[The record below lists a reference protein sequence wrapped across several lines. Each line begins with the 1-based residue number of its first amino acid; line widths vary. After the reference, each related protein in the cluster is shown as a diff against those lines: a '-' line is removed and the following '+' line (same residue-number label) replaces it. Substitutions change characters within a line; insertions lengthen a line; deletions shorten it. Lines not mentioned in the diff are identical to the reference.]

1 MTSLSLS
8 STPAAS
14 VKVDAVVIGVT
25 KGPKGLLLAPG
36 ADSVDDALGNKL
48 LAALTGLGA
57 TGKAEEV
64 TTLATLGATPAA
76 VLVAVGLGD
85 TAPSYDAEVL
95 RRAAGVA
102 LRALAGTKKVALA
115 LPLANGTPGA
125 NGSPSAGGVHEV
137 RAVGEG
143 ALLGAYSFSRFRS
156 TTAALVRAPVESVT
170 LLVPNA
176 KDKVAK
182 AALLRAVVV
191 AEGVALARDL
201 VNTPP
206 SHLRP
211 TGLAEIAR
219 ATARAAGVEVEV
231 LDEKALAKAG
241 FGGILGVGQGSDSP
255 PRLVHLSYKGGK
267 GTTTR
272 VALVGKG
279 ITFDSGGLSLK
290 PPAAM
295 EEMKMDMG
303 GAAAVLAATVAAAKL
318 GLAVDIEA
326 WIPMA
331 ENMPS
336 GTAIR
341 PSDVLTMHS
350 GKRIEVNNTDA
361 EGRLI
366 LADAISRASQDSP
379 DVLLDVATLTGAAI
393 VALGGRT
400 AGVMAN
406 DDDLREHAV
415 EAAGRAGELAWGM
428 PLPKELRKGLDSEI
442 ADMVNSGPR
451 EGGMLTAGLFLQ
463 EFVGEGIKWAHF
475 DIAGP
480 AYNSG
485 EPYGYTAHG
494 GTGAAV
500 RTFVQVLEDFATR

>member
-36 ADSVDDALGNKL
+36 AGSVDDALGNKL

-95 RRAAGVA
+95 RRAAGAA

-115 LPLANGTPGA
+115 LPLANGTPGT
-125 NGSPSAGGVHEV
+125 NGSPGAGGVHEV

-182 AALLRAVVV
+182 AALRRAVVV